1 MKDKRMKLSDQIR
14 RAVDDSGLSR
24 YAICRIGPF
33 DKGMMSR
40 FMAGKRGLS
49 LTTLDRLA
57 EVLRLRIVADGPVN
71 VPPRERPGRKPKC
84 RKAGKQGR
92 AGP

>member
-1 MKDKRMKLSDQIR
+1 MKGQDMKLSDQIR
-14 RAVDDSGLSR
+14 RAVNDSGMSR
-24 YAICRIGPF
+24 YAICKIGAF
-33 DKGMMSR
+33 DKAMISR

-71 VPPRERPGRKPKC
+71 VPPPGRPGRKPKP
-84 RKAGKQGR
+84 KKGGKS
-92 AGP
+92 

>member
-1 MKDKRMKLSDQIR
+1 MRNMKDKRMKLSDQIR

-24 YAICRIGPF
+24 YAICRIGAF

-57 EVLRLRIVADGPVN
+57 DVLALRIVADGRVN
-71 VPPRERPGRKPKC
+71 VPPPGRPGRKPKP
-84 RKAGKQGR
+84 KKGGKS
-92 AGP
+92 